1 MNMQTND
8 ANTPLHL
15 LKPEYKTYYGI
26 PSKDRIKSQLKQIL
40 NYLEKATPAELI
52 YKNKNIKKIDGT
64 EINEDT
70 GFAEGD
76 FRLTSYEW
84 GVTYSGML
92 LAGEVTKD
100 RHFTEYAYK
109 RLKMIADLGLFY
121 MNNKMTDPAKGSP
134 VYSVLRPQA
143 LDDAGAL
150 CASMLKAESAGLK
163 INLRPLIDNFINY
176 IFKKE
181 YRLPDGTFARGRPYP
196 DTLWLD
202 DLFMSVPALAQ
213 MGILTGDS
221 KYFDDAVKQVV
232 QFSKRMFDRQKGLYI
247 HGWVKQ
253 MDVRPQ
259 FYWGRANGWAIMAM
273 TELLSALPKTHP
285 GYKEVL
291 DQFRAHANR
300 LASYQAGT
308 GFWHQLLDR
317 SDSYTETSATAI
329 FTFSLARA
337 INNGLIDKFAFAPAA
352 VLGWNAVSSK
362 INKTGQ
368 VEGTCVGTGMGF
380 DPAFYYHR
388 PVNVFAAH
396 GYGPALLAGAE
407 IIRMIEN
414 HNFETVENSL
424 QLKS

>member
-1 MNMQTND
+1 MKIND
-8 ANTPLHL
+8 SNTPLHL
-15 LKPEYKTYYGI
+15 SKPGYTTSYGI
-26 PSKDRIKSQLKQIL
+26 PSKEKIKSQLVQIL

-52 YKNKNIKKIDGT
+52 YKNQDLKKIGGT
-64 EINEDT
+64 EINENT
-70 GFAEGD
+70 EFAGDD
-76 FRLTSYEW
+76 FRITSYEW
-84 GVTYSGML
+84 GVTYAGML

-100 RHFTEYAYK
+100 KRFTEYAYK
-109 RLKMIADLGLFY
+109 RLKMISDLGLY
-121 MNNKMTDPAKGSP
+121 YLKNKKIVPGKESP

-150 CASMLKAESAGLK
+150 CASMIKAERAGLK

-181 YRLPDGTFARGRPYP
+181 YRLRDGTFARNRPYP

-213 MGILTGDS
+213 MSILTGHS
-221 KYFDDAVKQVV
+221 KYFDDAVKQIM
-232 QFSKRMFDRQKGLYI
+232 QFSKRMFDKQKGLYI
-247 HGWVKQ
+247 HGWVKL
-253 MDVRPQ
+253 MEVHPR
-259 FYWGRANGWAIMAM
+259 FYWGRANGWAVMAM
-273 TELLSALPKTHP
+273 IELLSVLPKTHP

-291 DQFRAHANR
+291 DQFRAHANG

-337 INNGLIDKFAFAPAA
+337 VNKGLIDKFAFAPLAI
-352 VLGWNAVSSK
+352 LGWNAVSSK
-362 INKTGQ
+362 INKSGQ

-407 IIRMIEN
+407 IIRMIDD
-414 HNFETVENSL
+414 HNFESVENSL